1 MRIGVTTLFLAC
13 CLLGGRALALGG
25 DFTLTADDGSR
36 YSLSDSRG
44 KVVILDFGYTFC
56 PDICPTALANIAA
69 ALNMLGDTAKQVDP
83 LFISLDPDRDTPQV
97 LHGYTHFFH
106 PQIRGLT
113 GDAQTL
119 DKIAKAYHV
128 RYNFVGKGKTENYTM
143 DHSAQVYVID
153 TEGRLVQMVP
163 HGLPPNA
170 LADIVRKTL
179 ARKHPASDSHPQAK
193 TRD

>member
-1 MRIGVTTLFLAC
+1 MRKGVATLFLAC
-13 CLLGGRALALGG
+13 CLFGGRALALGG

-69 ALNMLGDTAKQVDP
+69 ALNGLGDAAKQVDA
-83 LFISLDPDRDTPQV
+83 LFVSLDPDRDTPEV
-97 LHGYTHFFH
+97 LRGYTRFFH

-113 GDAQTL
+113 GDAKTL
-119 DKIAKAYHV
+119 DKVAKAYHV
-128 RYNFVGKGKTENYTM
+128 RYNFVGKGSDKYYTM

-153 TEGRLVQMVP
+153 RQGRLVQMVP
-163 HGLPPNA
+163 HGLPPRA
-170 LADIVRKTL
+170 LADILRKTL
-179 ARKHPASDSHPQAK
+179 ALGEPSAK
-193 TRD
+193 AAGQSETVQ